1 MSHLSHLLHRA
12 RSSIFVAALAISLP
26 LAAHAEPTPLFV
38 PFNGVGNVSA
48 FTATS
53 GGWVGSIDQTAPP
66 VVADPLAL
74 VSVVLFQLNAA
85 TQTLTGTFE
94 FTRASDLGATLF
106 GELTGSYAVADILN
120 VGGQLSI
127 DYNVLGGTGEFAGV
141 TGFGLS
147 FVDFNP
153 AGVFNN
159 YAEAGLL
166 TLNLAQAVP
175 EPATWALAAMGLV
188 ALGFT
193 RRRPAWAHASRAQ
206 SLN

>member
-1 MSHLSHLLHRA
+1 MSSPFRPASFGLWA
-12 RSSIFVAALAISLP
+12 AALVISLP
-26 LAAHAEPTPLFV
+26 TLAQAEPTTLFV
-38 PFNGVGNVSA
+38 PFNGAGNLSA

-66 VVADPLAL
+66 VVSDPLSL

-85 TQTLTGTFE
+85 TQTLSGTFE

-106 GELTGSYAVADILN
+106 GDLTGSYVMADILN
-120 VGGQLSI
+120 SGGQFSI
-127 DYNVLGGTGEFAGV
+127 DYNVLGGTGAFAGV

-175 EPATWALAAMGLV
+175 EPATWALAVLGLMS
-188 ALGFT
+188 LSLT
-193 RRRPAWAHASRAQ
+193 RRRGALATPVRR
-206 SLN
+206 NR

>member
-1 MSHLSHLLHRA
+1 MPTLFRRVQFGLWA
-12 RSSIFVAALAISLP
+12 AALAISLP

-38 PFNGVGNVSA
+38 PFNGAGNVSA

-66 VVADPLAL
+66 VVSDPLSL

-85 TQTLTGTFE
+85 AQTLTGTFE

-106 GELTGSYAVADILN
+106 GELTGSYVVADILN
-120 VGGQLSI
+120 AGGQFSV
-127 DYNVLGGTGEFAGV
+127 DYNVLGGTGAFAGV

-166 TLNLAQAVP
+166 TLTVPAAVP
-175 EPATWALAAMGLV
+175 EPATWLLVAMGLMSLSLTRRRSALAAP
-188 ALGFT
+188 A
-193 RRRPAWAHASRAQ
+193 RRNR
-206 SLN
+206 

>member
-1 MSHLSHLLHRA
+1 MPTLFRRVQFGLWA
-12 RSSIFVAALAISLP
+12 AALAISLP

-38 PFNGVGNVSA
+38 PFNGAGNVSA

-66 VVADPLAL
+66 VVSDPLSL

-106 GELTGSYAVADILN
+106 GELTGSYVVADILN
-120 VGGQLSI
+120 AGGQFSI
-127 DYNVLGGTGEFAGV
+127 DYNVLGGTGAFAGV

-175 EPATWALAAMGLV
+175 EPATWALV
-188 ALGFT
+188 ALGLLGLAVAQRKRGVAT
-193 RRRPAWAHASRAQ
+193 RCQVEPGPAS
-206 SLN
+206 